1 MCTVNIKI
9 DNEKVRRINPNLKN
23 NENIERWVQYCMDEF
38 IDTLSSNG
46 HKSVS
51 PNAHSVSEMREILQE
66 RIPSCGGGRREA
78 DFKHGCL
85 CTNRQA
91 LWLLRLVGLKALV
104 ENWMLRLNMYIVSL
118 AKTAPDVQEQK

>member
-51 PNAHSVSEMREILQE
+51 PKWGTGDRH
-66 RIPSCGGGRREA
+66 
-78 DFKHGCL
+78 
-85 CTNRQA
+85 
-91 LWLLRLVGLKALV
+91 
-104 ENWMLRLNMYIVSL
+104 
-118 AKTAPDVQEQK
+118 

>member
-51 PNAHSVSEMREILQE
+51 PNAEAGEEKLISNTKGEQGTGTC
-66 RIPSCGGGRREA
+66 PS
-78 DFKHGCL
+78 L
-85 CTNRQA
+85 
-91 LWLLRLVGLKALV
+91 
-104 ENWMLRLNMYIVSL
+104 ENQQV
-118 AKTAPDVQEQK
+118 A

>member
-51 PNAHSVSEMREILQE
+51 PNA
-66 RIPSCGGGRREA
+66 RR
-78 DFKHGCL
+78 G
-85 CTNRQA
+85 NRGQA
-91 LWLLRLVGLKALV
+91 PVPVLKISKLRK
-104 ENWMLRLNMYIVSL
+104 I
-118 AKTAPDVQEQK
+118 T